1 MINATHKALK
11 LSVLA
16 ATGLFLSL
24 SPVAA
29 KPACVLAGGEATM
42 VTEDLAKFM
51 ANAALNNSIKGM
63 GATASG
69 VSKMECKPAALLSYC
84 IARQKACK

>member
-1 MINATHKALK
+1 MIISTRSVAKA
-11 LSVLA
+11 A
-16 ATGLFLSL
+16 ALTAVGLFLSL

-29 KPACVLAGGEATM
+29 KPSCVLAGGEATM
-42 VTEDLAKFM
+42 VTEDLARFM

-69 VSKMECKPAALLSYC
+69 TAKVECKPAALLSYC